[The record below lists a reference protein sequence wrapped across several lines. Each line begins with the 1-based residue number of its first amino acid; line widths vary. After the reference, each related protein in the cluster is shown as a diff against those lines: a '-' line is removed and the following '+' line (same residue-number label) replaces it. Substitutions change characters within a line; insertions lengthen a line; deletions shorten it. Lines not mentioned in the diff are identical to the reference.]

1 MDGQTSKGKN
11 IENESIY
18 HIISITDV
26 VNKNKI
32 GSACFKIVLLKI
44 IKRADLNYRDYLKEL
59 FKIY

>member
-1 MDGQTSKGKN
+1 MDGHTSKGKN
-11 IENESIY
+11 IENQCIY
-18 HIISITDV
+18 HIIFITDV

-32 GSACFKIVLLKI
+32 RSVCFKIVHLKI